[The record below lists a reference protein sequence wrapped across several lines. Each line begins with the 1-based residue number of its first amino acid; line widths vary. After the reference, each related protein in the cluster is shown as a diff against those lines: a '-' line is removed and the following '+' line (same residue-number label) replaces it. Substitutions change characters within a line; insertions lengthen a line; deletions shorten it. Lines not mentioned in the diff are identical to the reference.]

1 MCDGDPVATLVR
13 IGGGARK
20 DAALAALRATLRR
33 LEGPGRAAAGVVPT
47 GLDAIDRALP
57 EGGLARGALHEILAE
72 GADQAAASGFLVR
85 LLVGLAATGP
95 VLWCLADPDLYGPGL
110 ERLGLAP
117 DRLILARTRRDADLL
132 WAMEEGLKTPG
143 LAAVLGEPHRL
154 DLTASRRLQ
163 LAAESTGGLGLILRR
178 AETGQ
183 AGATVAVTR
192 WRVGSVPSLV
202 QGAGLAVPR
211 DFGLMRGRWRIS
223 LERCRG
229 GSPAE
234 EGGYGQWLMEEGDDA
249 ASVVAVAAQLGDR
262 PGAPTPAARPAGLV
276 EPIRR
281 DDPVRPARPVR
292 RAG

>member
-1 MCDGDPVATLVR
+1 MATLVR
-13 IGGGARK
+13 IGGAGK
-20 DAALAALRATLRR
+20 DAALAALRTTLRR
-33 LEGPGRAAAGVVPT
+33 LEGPGRVAAGVLPT
-47 GLDAIDRALP
+47 GFAAIDRALP
-57 EGGLARGALHEILAE
+57 DGGLARGALHEIVAE

-85 LLVGLAATGP
+85 LLVGLAAAGP
-95 VLWCLADPDLYGPGL
+95 VLWCLADPELYGPGL
-110 ERLGLAP
+110 DRLGLAP

-163 LAAESTGGLGLILRR
+163 LAAESVGGLGLILRR
-178 AETGQ
+178 AEGAQ
-183 AGATVAVTR
+183 AGAQSNATAAVTR
-192 WRVGSVPSLV
+192 WRVASAPSLAPG
-202 QGAGLAVPR
+202 QGLGVPR

-229 GSPAE
+229 APPVE
-234 EGGYGQWLMEEGDDA
+234 EGGYGQWLMEEDDA
-249 ASVVAVAAQLGDR
+249 AGVVAVAAQLGDR

-281 DDPVRPARPVR
+281 GEPVRPARPVR